1 MAIVTAHVFMHH
13 FVHRY
18 ICTRMKV
25 CEHVGIYNSALKC
38 RVIGMDFFT
47 TDLLNSVLKTF
58 VL

>member
-1 MAIVTAHVFMHH
+1 MQILHH

-25 CEHVGIYNSALKC
+25 SEHVGIYNSALKC

-47 TDLLNSVLKTF
+47 TDLLNSVVKTF